1 MFKIPM
7 YLLILSVLMGGVVT
21 AQAPDA
27 SIAKATAEYEE
38 WMDVMVEFTR
48 GVEIDE
54 GDIQNFLEFW
64 PEMDDLEVMNRE
76 DETDSAAEFA
86 TDVGEILAAPEYQA
100 WARGNGLDPEGWL
113 RKSMR
118 VATLLIAQQMEAQ
131 REMMASQ
138 RESYTKMVEESCA
151 QVDEETCQQMRA
163 GMAQSMALSEV
174 MISATAKLPPATSG
188 EAVLLDQYGAELQA
202 LMMGDDEEEFDEYY
216 SDYDEDYDEDDG

>member
-1 MFKIPM
+1 MAYSGQPTNRGPAAGKRETIQRMGDIMFKIPV
-7 YLLILSVLMGGVVT
+7 YLLIFSVLIAGVVT
-21 AQAPDA
+21 AQVPDA
-27 SIAKATAEYEE
+27 SIAKATTEYEE

-138 RESYTKMVEESCA
+138 RESLH
-151 QVDEETCQQMRA
+151 QD
-163 GMAQSMALSEV
+163 GG
-174 MISATAKLPPATSG
+174 G
-188 EAVLLDQYGAELQA
+188 ELCPGR
-202 LMMGDDEEEFDEYY
+202 
-216 SDYDEDYDEDDG
+216 